1 MASLCVTIVLWAL
14 TACEGSVSGCVNITL
29 NDTLDIGRCIGGR
42 LNYCSSSLL
51 PVTNLVTG
59 VTTIVKCVATGLHQ
73 YGSPDG
79 IVNAM
84 GPLLQIIGNRLT
96 AVEELGR
103 STLGNL
109 TLGGTSATVD
119 MFNNVNTCNGSIN
132 ILLPGVR
139 NMSACSRDVPMIC
152 SNAVATTADMVASLI
167 DNTACILKSLP
178 QVQLM
183 TTITNVACDLQ
194 QLLLNI
200 QSSTVGPT
208 VTTILTI
215 LSPIFNECGH

>member
-1 MASLCVTIVLWAL
+1 MAALCVTIVLWAL
-14 TACEGSVSGCVNITL
+14 TATPSEGSVSGCVNITL

-59 VTTIVKCVATGLHQ
+59 VTTIVKCVMTGLRQ

-79 IVNAM
+79 VVNAL

-109 TLGGTSATVD
+109 TLGGTSTAVN
-119 MFNNVNTCNGSIN
+119 MLKNVNTCNGSIN
-132 ILLPGVR
+132 ILLPGVI
-139 NMSACSRDVPMIC
+139 NMS
-152 SNAVATTADMVASLI
+152 
-167 DNTACILKSLP
+167 ACILKSLP